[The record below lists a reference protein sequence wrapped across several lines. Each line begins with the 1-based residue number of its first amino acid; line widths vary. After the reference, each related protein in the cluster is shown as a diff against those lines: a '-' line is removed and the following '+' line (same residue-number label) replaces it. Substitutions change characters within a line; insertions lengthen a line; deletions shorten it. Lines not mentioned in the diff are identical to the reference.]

1 MVNKNL
7 QNIAKELQKNTT
19 NTYLSHFLNEYI
31 RGFVYD
37 YNDQTAKIT
46 AFQLLKFHQCLKYI
60 EKEKFDISGWML
72 WETPHSDVFC
82 FRNSQTNQ
90 TFDLIYDCYDNYEI
104 SPSYVLNSA
113 NHLAQSIEEAIE
125 LYEN

>member
-1 MVNKNL
+1 MLNKNL

-19 NTYLSHFLNEYI
+19 NTYLSYFLDEYI

-37 YNDQTAKIT
+37 DDDQTAKTI

-72 WETPHSDVFC
+72 WEIPHPDVFC
-82 FRNSQTNQ
+82 FRNNQTNQ
-90 TFDLIYDCYDNYEI
+90 TFNLIYDWYDNYEI
-104 SPSYVLNSA
+104 SPSYVSNSA
-113 NHLAQSIEEAIE
+113 NHLAQSIEEAVQ
-125 LYEN
+125 LYEI